1 MVLLGSNEE
10 SHAKKNRRFHREVV
24 RKGVKIHSY
33 PNVGEDLISSVVISL
48 VSSSLKYKDTS
59 WQSFT
64 NNRRH

>member
-10 SHAKKNRRFHREVV
+10 SHVKKNQREVV
-24 RKGVKIHSY
+24 HKGVKIHSY

-48 VSSSLKYKDTS
+48 VSSSLKYKDTL